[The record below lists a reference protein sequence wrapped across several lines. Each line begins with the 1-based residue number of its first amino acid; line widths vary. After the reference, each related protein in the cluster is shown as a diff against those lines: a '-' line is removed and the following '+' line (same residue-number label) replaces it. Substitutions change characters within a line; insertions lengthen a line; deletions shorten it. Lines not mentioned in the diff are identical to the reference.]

1 MYLMARH
8 SFKNKSLKEFV
19 GGSTEKNNTGYS
31 NIGIRTR
38 LFGTDRL
45 KQENFNVTDQHLNRQ
60 LRK

>member
-1 MYLMARH
+1 MARH

-38 LFGTDRL
+38 LFGTDRH
-45 KQENFNVTDQHLNRQ
+45 KQENFNVTDQHLDG
-60 LRK
+60 